1 MKLMLTT
8 RKKQNVIKDFQTHEK
23 DTGSAEVQ
31 IAVLTREINE
41 LISHLKGHPKD
52 NHSRRGLLMMV
63 GKRKRFL
70 SYLAQSNQKSYAAVV
85 KKLGL
90 KK

>member
-1 MKLMLTT
+1 MRTPH
-8 RKKQNVIKDFQTHEK
+8 KKEKIIKEHRLHEK

-31 IAVLTREINE
+31 VAVTTGRIKE
-41 LISHLKGHPKD
+41 LSTHLKKHPKD
-52 NHSRRGLLMMV
+52 RHSRRGLLSMV
-63 GKRKRFL
+63 NQRRKLL
-70 SYLAQSNQKSYAAVV
+70 SYLELNSPKSYKSTI

>member
-1 MKLMLTT
+1 MLTT
-8 RKKQNVIKDFQTHEK
+8 RKKQNVIKDFQVHEK

-31 IAVLTREINE
+31 IAVLTRQINE

-63 GKRKRFL
+63 GKRKRLL
-70 SYLAQSNQKSYAAVV
+70 SYLAQSNQKSYTAVV

>member
-1 MKLMLTT
+1 MLTT
-8 RKKQNVIKDFQTHEK
+8 RKKKIVIKESQKHEK

-31 IAVLTREINE
+31 IGLLSKRIDE
-41 LISHLKGHPKD
+41 LAGHLKKHAKD
-52 NHSRRGLLMMV
+52 NHSRRGLINMV
-63 GKRKRFL
+63 SKRRKL
-70 SYLAQSNQKSYAAVV
+70 LGYLQDSSPKTYASVT

>member
-1 MKLMLTT
+1 MRTPHKKDKL
-8 RKKQNVIKDFQTHEK
+8 IKENQVHEK

-31 IAVLTREINE
+31 IAVTTGRIKE
-41 LISHLKGHPKD
+41 LSTHLKKHPKD
-52 NHSRRGLLMMV
+52 RHSRRGLLSMV
-63 GKRKRFL
+63 NKRRKLLNYL
-70 SYLAQSNQKSYAAVV
+70 SESSPKSYKSLV